1 MGEPQITNDF
11 NGEILLSLVSLV
23 RNRFSPNK
31 ETMASDFVTNQE
43 IMIAARCNLT
53 DNVWHYLT
61 GGAESETTMRR
72 NRFGL
77 DSLVFRPRV
86 LADVSKVDPSTTFL
100 GHNLSIPVML
110 APIGSLQSITP
121 EGGLAVAKAAAEFG
135 TINFVSSVTQPS
147 LEDIAVASPNP
158 KIFQLYVQGDLNWVE
173 NLLRRVK
180 QAGYAALC
188 LTVDTAHY
196 GRRERQMMDRWLPP
210 SRRGVG
216 YEYRAGLTWETLDAI
231 KRIAGLPFILKGVAT
246 AEDAALA
253 VEHGV
258 SAIYVSNHGGRQ
270 LDHGRATIDMLPEIV
285 DAVRGRA
292 EIVLDGGIVRGS
304 DVLKAIALGARA
316 VAIGKL
322 QGWGLAADG
331 QAGLL
336 RVLEILKDEVVTT
349 MGLLGVT
356 RLDQLNSNYLCKVE
370 PIPPAHEMSAFPH
383 MPGGRLL

>member
-1 MGEPQITNDF
+1 
-11 NGEILLSLVSLV
+11 
-23 RNRFSPNK
+23 
-31 ETMASDFVTNQE
+31 MALDFVTNQE
-43 IMIAARCNLT
+43 IIMAARRNLT
-53 DNVWHYLT
+53 QNVWHYLT
-61 GGAESETTMRR
+61 GGAESETTMCR

-77 DSLVFRPRV
+77 DSLAFRPRV
-86 LADVSKVDPSTTFL
+86 LIDVSKIDASITFL
-100 GHNLSIPVML
+100 GHKLSIPVML

-121 EGGLAVAKAAAEFG
+121 EGGVAVARAAEKFG

-147 LEDIAVASPNP
+147 LEEIAAASRNP
-158 KIFQLYVQGDLNWVE
+158 KIFQLYVQGDLKWVE
-173 NLLRRVK
+173 SLLTRVK
-180 QAGYAALC
+180 RAGYSVLC

-196 GRRERQMMDRWLPP
+196 GHRERQMMDRWLPP
-210 SRRGVG
+210 SRRGTG

-231 KRIAGLPFILKGVAT
+231 KQIAGLPFILKGVAT

-253 VEHGV
+253 VEHSV

-322 QGWGLAADG
+322 QGWGLAAAG
-331 QAGLL
+331 QAGLI
-336 RVLEILKDEVVTT
+336 RVLEILKDEIVTT
-349 MGLLGVT
+349 MGLLGIT
-356 RLDQLNSNYLCKVE
+356 RLDQLTSDYLCKVQ
-370 PIPPAHEMSAFPH
+370 PMGPAHEMSAFPH